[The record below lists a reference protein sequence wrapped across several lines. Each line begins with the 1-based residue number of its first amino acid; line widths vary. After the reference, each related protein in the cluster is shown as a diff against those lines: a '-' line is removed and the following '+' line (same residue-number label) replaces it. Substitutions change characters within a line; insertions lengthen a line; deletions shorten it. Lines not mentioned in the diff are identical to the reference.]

1 MQKMK
6 TKATGW
12 AAAALIVAAAPLS
25 AQAALQ
31 WNWQYSGVGVDASGT
46 LLTGDVAD
54 AEGFYLVSA
63 ISGVRNGEAITGL
76 QATGTAIPLNEP
88 FAVDNLVKADGT
100 LSSHGIGY
108 ATTAG
113 TYANLFLAGWLSP
126 AQNVEFSSIPALSTT
141 AEVPVSFSFALAGT
155 VPEPSTLVLAALG
168 LAMLSMHGLRGRL
181 AARAG
186 ESRRS

>member
-1 MQKMK
+1 MQKARMK
-6 TKATGW
+6 AIGW
-12 AAAALIVAAAPLS
+12 ASAMLVAAAAPLS

-31 WNWQYSGVGVDASGT
+31 WNWQYSGTGVDASGT
-46 LLTGDVAD
+46 LFTGDVAD
-54 AEGFYLVSA
+54 AEGFYLVSG

-108 ATTAG
+108 ATAAG

-126 AQNVEFSSIPALSTT
+126 ATNVEFSSIPALSTT

-155 VPEPSTLVLAALG
+155 VPEPSTYALWALGIAALAIGFRRKG
-168 LAMLSMHGLRGRL
+168 LALPV
-181 AARAG
+181 AA
-186 ESRRS
+186 